1 MSEKD
6 RSFEDLMQELET
18 LVAKLEG
25 DELHLD
31 DAIKQNEQALKL
43 IQLCR
48 ERLNT
53 ASQKI
58 DKLVRSS
65 DGEFEKQP
73 MD

>member
-1 MSEKD
+1 
-6 RSFEDLMQELET
+6 MQELET

>member
-6 RSFEDLMQELET
+6 RSFEDLMLELET

-25 DELHLD
+25 EELNLD

-58 DKLVRSS
+58 DKLVRST
-65 DGEFEKQP
+65 DGGFEKQP